1 MATNNNL
8 SNVPGAVPYISMVSD
23 QANALMINAFN
34 ERTKQY
40 EAQLNAIAE
49 NEALLNQ
56 MKYRDPDRAGALVK
70 AAKISSDLDKEIQDK
85 YAGDYAATGA
95 RKAVA
100 SRIAQERGVFSTLQ
114 QKYEEEQ
121 PYKQMYNQLKATGQ
135 LAKKYN
141 PTTGKIEEVN
151 PFGQSSI
158 DTEGNLI
165 NSAIDYGDVRKKGDY
180 VNYITENVVNPMNKQ
195 MRDLGLKYKQGPFA
209 FTKTSIQ
216 GKQVGLSPEEAAN
229 KIDDNTAKRFLEE
242 NPTFAFE
249 FGNDIEGA
257 KNYIKDI
264 VRQKATQQTDYQY
277 GNVTDQWAMMNAKA
291 ALKAKKAE
299 ASPMSMFLPVSQE
312 SGQTNPFITERQKSG
327 KTLQGMW
334 KNTSMYGKSGDINT
348 TGKSLMDTYQQL
360 KQQRKQ
366 LLSKKYL
373 NEGERA
379 ALQGLNIQEGTLK
392 NTIQDFNSYAKEVA
406 ERKTN
411 WFNQAAQSITGN
423 PEAKFKSLSS
433 TERKQIL
440 QKAPK
445 GEHQWA
451 KTFDEDLTGKTLT
464 YRNQRPIDPD
474 LQKYLGKVT
483 ETSGG
488 NFRTSGGKTISQNL
502 DDVAK
507 DSGIDPQVLRQAIKT
522 GEFPMSRID
531 ATGEY
536 AIRIP
541 KDLKIGKTGKIDY
554 SKMDDK
560 NSITIYHTF
569 DTPSREISDMLKWAE
584 KSRFATGTPSSS
596 FSIMGRPFSI
606 KKVKGDNLFSVNG
619 QLMTKSQLDDSMTMI
634 TDNYLGNYYYPRTQ
648 KKKLN
653 SPVGDLYDGE
663 E

>member
-8 SNVPGAVPYISMVSD
+8 SNVPGAVPYVSMVND
-23 QANALMINAFN
+23 QANALLVNALN
-34 ERTKQY
+34 ERSKQY
-40 EAQLNAIAE
+40 ESQLNAIAE

-121 PYKQMYNQLKATGQ
+121 PYRQMYNQLKATGQ

-141 PTTGKIEEVN
+141 PSTGKIEEVN

-165 NSAIDYGDVRKKGDY
+165 NTPIDYGDVRKKGDY

-195 MRDLGLKYKQGPFA
+195 MKDLGLKYKQGPFA

-216 GKQVGLSPEEAAN
+216 GKQVGLSPEEAAS

-277 GNVTDQWAMMNAKA
+277 GNVTDQWAMMNVKA

-312 SGQTNPFITERQKSG
+312 SAQANPFITERQKAG
-327 KTLQGMW
+327 KTLQSTW
-334 KNTSMYGKSGDINT
+334 NTLSNKQESNVTDIRSNLIKRLSEIRKGGIPGVPISQYKAIEESIKSKINEL
-348 TGKSLMDTYQQL
+348 GNYS
-360 KQQRKQ
+360 R
-366 LLSKKYL
+366 
-373 NEGERA
+373 
-379 ALQGLNIQEGTLK
+379 
-392 NTIQDFNSYAKEVA
+392 EVA

-445 GEHQWA
+445 GEQEWA

-488 NFRTSGGKTISQNL
+488 NFRTSDGKTVSQNL

-507 DSGIDPQVLRQAIKT
+507 DSGINPQVLRQVIKT

-541 KDLKIGKTGKIDY
+541 KDLKVGTNGKIDY

-584 KSRFATGTPSSS
+584 KSRFATGTPSGS
-596 FSIMGRPFSI
+596 FSIMGRPFTI
-606 KKVKGDNLFSVNG
+606 KKVKGDNLFAVNG
-619 QLMTKSQLDDSMTMI
+619 QLMTKAQLDDSMTMI
-634 TDNYLGNYYYPRTQ
+634 SDNYLGNYYYPRTQ